1 MVKRPWKLSKVMVMN
16 KVSIIGG
23 SGHAKVIIDLAEV
36 LGYEIEKVYDQ
47 DLQRKTLLSFK
58 IEHSFKD
65 VKENTIVAIG
75 NNSIRK
81 KITEEF
87 QLNMP
92 SMVHP
97 KSTVSKFAEIGYGT
111 VVMAGVSVNAEAR
124 IGKHCI
130 LNTNC
135 SVDHDC
141 IIRDYVHISPNVGI
155 AGNVEIGECTHIGI
169 GSNIIQGIKI
179 GKNCVIGAGSVII
192 RDVEDGAVIV
202 GNPGRRIR

>member
-1 MVKRPWKLSKVMVMN
+1 MN

-36 LGYEIEKVYDQ
+36 LGYEIEKVYDL
-47 DLQRKTLLSFK
+47 DLQKKTLLSYK
-58 IEHSFKD
+58 IEHSFND

-75 NNSIRK
+75 NNSIRT
-81 KITEEF
+81 KIIQEF
-87 QLNMP
+87 QLNMH

-97 KSTVSKFAEIGYGT
+97 KSTISKFAEIGYGT
-111 VVMAGVSVNAEAR
+111 VVMAGVTVNAEAR

-141 IIRDYVHISPNVGI
+141 VIRDYVHISPNVGI

-179 GKNCVIGAGSVII
+179 GNNCVIGAGSVII

>member
-1 MVKRPWKLSKVMVMN
+1 MN
-16 KVSIIGG
+16 KISIIGG

-36 LGYEIEKVYDQ
+36 LGYEIDKVYDE
-47 DLQRKTLLSFK
+47 DILKKTLLSNN
-58 IEHSFKD
+58 IEHSFKN
-65 VKENTIVAIG
+65 VKKNTIVAIG
-75 NNSIRK
+75 NNNIRK
-81 KITEEF
+81 KIAEEF
-87 QLNMP
+87 QFNMP
-92 SMVHP
+92 ALIHP
-97 KSTVSKFAEIGYGT
+97 QSTISKFAEIGSGS
-111 VVMAGVSVNAEAR
+111 VVMAGVIVNADAE

-141 IIRDYVHISPNVGI
+141 VIENYVHISPNVGI
-155 AGNVEIGECTHIGI
+155 AGNVEIGECTHVGI

-202 GNPGRRIR
+202 GNPGRRIK